1 MTINQFIALCTE
13 LTIDFNIA
21 LENDDVVGAIESEND
36 ALVHELLITL
46 F

>member
-1 MTINQFIALCTE
+1 MTLNNFIELCNE

-36 ALVHELLITL
+36 SLVLELLTTQ

>member
-1 MTINQFIALCTE
+1 MTINQFIILCNE
-13 LTIDFNIA
+13 LTIDYNIA

-36 ALVHELLITL
+36 SLVLEILTTQ

>member
-1 MTINQFIALCTE
+1 MTINHFIALCNE

-21 LENDDVVGAIESEND
+21 LENDEVVGAIESEND
-36 ALVHELLITL
+36 ALVLELLTTQ

>member
-1 MTINQFIALCTE
+1 MTLNNFIALCNE

-36 ALVHELLITL
+36 SLVLELLTTQ